1 MFDLTGRVAL
11 VTGAASGIGAATAV
25 RFAQAGAN
33 LVLAAYDPD
42 GHDID
47 GVRAAAEAAGARVL
61 VRQIDVRVTSD
72 VESLVSAAVEEF
84 GRLDIAL
91 ANAAIARRVPAEELD
106 DDTWNDLLNVDLAG
120 VWRTFR
126 AALPVMRA
134 AGHGRLLA
142 TSSTAGSFEAW
153 SEHAHYSAAKA
164 GILGIVHSLAAEVG
178 AEGITVN
185 AIAPGIIET
194 PQTLDG
200 VNSLGPDGVAL
211 TGRTQPVRRV
221 GSPADIAAAYH
232 FLASD
237 DASFVTGQCLI
248 VDGGRMLVRGG

>member
-11 VTGAASGIGAATAV
+11 VTGAASGIGAATAQQ
-25 RFAQAGAN
+25 FARAGAD

-42 GHDID
+42 GHDIE
-47 GVRAAAEAAGARVL
+47 GVRQSIVDQGRRAVVRHVDVRSTLEVEALVAAAV
-61 VRQIDVRVTSD
+61 D
-72 VESLVSAAVEEF
+72 EF
-84 GRLDIAL
+84 GGLDIVV
-91 ANAAIARRVPAEELD
+91 ANAAIARRVPSEELD
-106 DDTWNDLLNVDLAG
+106 DDTWNDLLNVDLSG

-134 AGHGRLLA
+134 AGYGRLLA

-153 SEHAHYSAAKA
+153 SEHVHYSAAKA

-178 AEGITVN
+178 ADGITVN

-200 VNSLGPDGVAL
+200 VNSLGADGIAL

-221 GSPADIAAAYH
+221 GRPTDIANAYV
-232 FLASD
+232 FLASEE
-237 DASFVTGQCLI
+237 ASFITGQCLT

>member
-11 VTGAASGIGAATAV
+11 VTGAASGIGAATAL
-25 RFAQAGAN
+25 RFASAGAD

-47 GVRAAAEAAGARVL
+47 GVRAAVEATGSRAI
-61 VRQIDVRVTSD
+61 VRHVDVRSTPD
-72 VESLVSAAVEEF
+72 VDALVAAAVAEF
-84 GRLDIAL
+84 GRLDIVL
-91 ANAAIARRVPAEELD
+91 ANAAIARRVPSEQLD

-134 AGHGRLLA
+134 AGYGRLLA
-142 TSSTAGSFEAW
+142 TSSTAGSYEAW
-153 SEHAHYSAAKA
+153 SEHVHYSAAKA

-178 AEGITVN
+178 ADGITVN

-200 VNSLGPDGVAL
+200 VNSLGAAGVAA
-211 TGRTQPVRRV
+211 TGRTQPIRRV
-221 GSPADIAAAYH
+221 GSPRDIAAAYH
-232 FLASD
+232 YLASEE
-237 DASFVTGQCLI
+237 AGFVTGQCLT